1 MDEIVLRSMLKWPDV
16 PSVYGWLRLDRRGNW
31 LVRMPAAPDAG
42 GLVKMP
48 GGANGAARFERI
60 GNPGVVEFIGRN
72 YACDP
77 AGRYYFQ
84 NGPQR
89 VFVSLDRTPWIY
101 RLDDAG
107 RALTS
112 HTGVPAGAPRE
123 AFFDEEG
130 ALVLVC
136 DPGAGVVLDR
146 DLAALAERFTDR
158 AGRPLDPEALFE
170 RVRAGDAADVRLMGA
185 ALTLNPIVSEALA
198 ARFGFVANPAPP
210 PGEPDC

>member
-31 LVRMPAAPDAG
+31 LV
-42 GLVKMP
+42 KMP
-48 GGANGAARFERI
+48 GGANGAVRFERI
-60 GNPGVVEFIGRN
+60 GNPGVIEFIGRN
-72 YACDP
+72 YACDT

-107 RALTS
+107 RELTS
-112 HTGVPAGAPRE
+112 HTGAAAGAPRE

-146 DLAALAERFTDR
+146 DLGSLAERFTDR
-158 AGRPLDPEALFE
+158 AGRPLDPEGLFE
-170 RVRAGDAADVRLMGA
+170 RVRSGDRVEVRLMGA
-185 ALTLNPIVSEALA
+185 ALTVDPIVSEALA
-198 ARFGFVANPAPP
+198 ARFGFVVNPVPP